1 MQRRTSFDSE
11 PIPLDLLIVGAVTIG
26 ALISS
31 VVVGFT
37 DSTIRVVLGLVFV
50 LFAPGYAVV
59 SLLVPATDLETG
71 SRVTVTERV
80 VLSIGLS
87 VIVVPLVG
95 IVLSYTRWGLQ
106 PAAVL
111 GAVGVLTLLLL
122 LLAGIRRYRVAPSR
136 RYGRT
141 GAGVVGRFHD
151 LIVVPRNRRETV
163 LNAVIVAGLVV
174 AVLGV
179 GLALATTDSGER
191 YTEFY
196 LLSEDPE
203 TGELVADELP
213 TELTVGESAEL
224 HVGIGNNEQTGM
236 EYTVVTQLQRV
247 DGSVTDR
254 TELDRFELTLE
265 DGETRE
271 QPHVIEPTMEGEL
284 RVAYLLYVD
293 DPPEEPTEDDAYRS
307 VHFWI
312 DVE

>member
-26 ALISS
+26 ALVSS
-31 VVVGFT
+31 LVVGFA
-37 DSTIRVVLGLVFV
+37 DSTVRVVLGLVFV

-95 IVLSYTRWGLQ
+95 IALSYTGWGIQ

-111 GAVGVLTLLLL
+111 SAVGVLTLLLL
-122 LLAGIRRYRVAPSR
+122 LLAGIRRYRIPPSR
-136 RYGRT
+136 RYGRS
-141 GAGVVGRFHD
+141 GAGVVGRLHD
-151 LIVVPRNRRETV
+151 RVVVPRNRRETV
-163 LNAVIVAGLVV
+163 LNAVIAVGLVV

-213 TELTVGESAEL
+213 AELTVGESAEL
-224 HVGIGNNEQTGM
+224 HVGIGNNEQTEM

-265 DGETRE
+265 DGETRK
-271 QPHVIEPTMEGEL
+271 QAHAIEPTMEGEL